1 MVAVRQKDP
10 GLLINRRSGRGR
22 GLVVPL
28 QVNRKVPPAPR
39 GLHATAR
46 TVWRDFWASRV
57 SYAVDIQADR
67 YSLQQWIRA
76 VDEVERL
83 NEIAVSQPLIP
94 GSRHTKEKPHL
105 ILNPLFRRIERLQDD
120 IRRSQEAFGM
130 TPLSRFRLQLS
141 FAEAGRTIDDL
152 MRRGRESREL
162 VDGEDEDAIIDYS
175 AMS

>member
-1 MVAVRQKDP
+1 MVAVRQKAP
-10 GLLINRRSGRGR
+10 ILLSNQRNGRGR
-22 GLVVPL
+22 GLVVPVV
-28 QVNRKVPPAPR
+28 QRKAPAAPS
-39 GLHATAR
+39 GMHATAR

-120 IRRSQEAFGM
+120 IRRAQEAFGM

-141 FAEAGRTIDDL
+141 FAEAGRTIEDL
-152 MRRGRESREL
+152 MRRGREARGLADS
-162 VDGEDEDAIIDYS
+162 DDDEDAIIDYS